1 VVETRGAGA
10 PTVPGAYAAL
20 VRSRLAAQTTYRAS
34 FALELLAQLGV
45 GFIDFA
51 EIYVV
56 FHQVQRLGGFGF
68 AEVGLMFGLATSGF
82 AFADLLVGHV
92 EGLPTYVR
100 TGQLDAMLLRP
111 LSTLGQLITSDFSVR
126 RVGRCFAGILVLVVA
141 IGHAGIDWTPA
152 RVLLL
157 LVTPV
162 SACALFCAIF
172 VATATVS
179 FWLVEGTEFANAFT
193 YGGSYLA
200 SVPFTVF
207 HVAVRQ
213 FFTFVVPTAFVAYL
227 PALGLLG
234 RADPNGLPGWLS
246 WSAPVVALLALGLAG
261 AFWRVGLRH
270 YTGAGS

>member
-1 VVETRGAGA
+1 VADA
-10 PTVPGAYAAL
+10 PTRTAAYAAL

-34 FALELLAQLGV
+34 FGFELLAQVGV
-45 GFIDFA
+45 GLIDFT

-56 FHQVQRLGGFGF
+56 FHQVRALGGFGF
-68 AEVGLMFGLATSGF
+68 AEVGLMFGFATAGF
-82 AFADLLVGHV
+82 AFADLAVGHV

-111 LSTLGQLITSDFSVR
+111 LSTLGQLVTSDFSVR
-126 RVGRCFAGILVLVVA
+126 RLGRSLTGVVVLVVA
-141 IGHAGIDWTPA
+141 LRHVDIDWTPA
-152 RVLLL
+152 RALLAL
-157 LVTPV
+157 GTPV
-162 SACALFCAIF
+162 AACLLFVAIF

-200 SVPFTVF
+200 SLPFTIF
-207 HVAVRQ
+207 SVAVRQ

-227 PALGLLG
+227 PVLALLG
-234 RADPNGLPGWLS
+234 RADPSGLPGWLS
-246 WSAPVVALLALGLAG
+246 WSSPLVALLALAVAG